1 MDELAEA
8 AAVLAMAMDSES
20 EEEMELEGKAGV
32 IFGNT
37 EHPRTFALS
46 SKDLENQPDEP
57 MSPLCGA
64 AEKKASTGLLH
75 TAQHAAHSAV
85 HPLDLP
91 VLTGFSGFATATC

>member
-8 AAVLAMAMDSES
+8 AAVLATAIDSES

-46 SKDLENQPDEP
+46 SKDVKNQPDEP

-64 AEKKASTGLLH
+64 AEEKVSTGLCTPRSIQRTPPFTH
-75 TAQHAAHSAV
+75 WIS
-85 HPLDLP
+85 P
-91 VLTGFSGFATATC
+91 C

>member
-8 AAVLAMAMDSES
+8 AAVLATAMDSES

-37 EHPRTFALS
+37 EHPRTSALS
-46 SKDLENQPDEP
+46 SKNLENHPDEP

-64 AEKKASTGLLH
+64 ADDKVSTSLC
-75 TAQHAAHSAV
+75 TPHSMQRTT
-85 HPLDLP
+85 PFTRWISP
-91 VLTGFSGFATATC
+91 C